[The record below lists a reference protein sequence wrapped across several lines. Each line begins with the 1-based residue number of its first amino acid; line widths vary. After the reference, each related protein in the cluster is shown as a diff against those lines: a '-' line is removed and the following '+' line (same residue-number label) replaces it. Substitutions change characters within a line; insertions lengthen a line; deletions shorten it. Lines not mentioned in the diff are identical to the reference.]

1 MSWDKNHRVSESLVA
16 AAYDLYES
24 GDIDLAK
31 ENYLIAAK
39 YEEKAAQFV
48 AKAETSRTFGITAIS
63 AISLYLRGGD
73 FNKAHLLGKEYLSRA
88 ELPAFAKEQ
97 IEELLKIL
105 DDKQ

>member
-1 MSWDKNHRVSESLVA
+1 MSWSKNHQASESLVA
-16 AAYDLYES
+16 AAEK

-31 ENYLIAAK
+31 KIYLMAAK
-39 YEEKAAQFV
+39 YEEEATKFV

-97 IEELLKIL
+97 IEELLKEL
-105 DDKQ
+105 DEKQ